1 MEEYIAFMEM
11 VSGFLFL
18 VVLIQCLSFLYMMI
32 CFIQHVLSGFL
43 KDDTNMCFCHWFF
56 EMQYKYM
63 PFLVKVN
70 FSRSKNTVI

>member
-32 CFIQHVLSGFL
+32 CFMKHVFSGFL
-43 KDDTNMCFCHWFF
+43 KDDTNMCFCH
-56 EMQYKYM
+56 
-63 PFLVKVN
+63 
-70 FSRSKNTVI
+70 